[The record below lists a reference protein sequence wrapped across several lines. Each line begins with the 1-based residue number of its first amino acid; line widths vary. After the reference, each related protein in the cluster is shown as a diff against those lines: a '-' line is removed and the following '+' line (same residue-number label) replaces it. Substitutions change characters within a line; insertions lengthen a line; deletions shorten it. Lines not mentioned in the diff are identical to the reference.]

1 MLCFKFLWG
10 QCRKI
15 PPLSNH
21 IFCETNLSGSLI
33 DILMLF
39 ECGLDFA
46 DIQYSLSRIR
56 TFECAVSLTPQSK
69 TTSIWFYF
77 LCSIY
82 STFFNLN
89 ISLKTTIEI
98 MTNKLCSN
106 STEFDSRESLWL
118 FFSPNCQ
125 EIRNVFKNPLHTNN
139 ITYKQWFQ
147 TCFNHKNTVK
157 IKTIPFLKPLT
168 TYWNHFWEQTSLRN
182 WKLKQKYVLELSR
195 NCPFDGC
202 S

>member
-1 MLCFKFLWG
+1 MFQVLMRTVSQDSPSF
-10 QCRKI
+10 Q
-15 PPLSNH
+15 PY
-21 IFCETNLSGSLI
+21 FCETNLSGSLI

-56 TFECAVSLTPQSK
+56 TFDCTVSLTPQSK

-147 TCFNHKNTVK
+147 TCLNHKNTVK
-157 IKTIPFLKPLT
+157 IKTIPF
-168 TYWNHFWEQTSLRN
+168 
-182 WKLKQKYVLELSR
+182 
-195 NCPFDGC
+195 
-202 S
+202 